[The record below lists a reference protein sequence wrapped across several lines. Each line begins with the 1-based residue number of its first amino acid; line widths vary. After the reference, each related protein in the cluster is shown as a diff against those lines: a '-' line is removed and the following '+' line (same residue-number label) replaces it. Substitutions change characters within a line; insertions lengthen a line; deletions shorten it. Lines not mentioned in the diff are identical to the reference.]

1 MGYNIHQ
8 KLIDNIEAIRI
19 ALEWKE
25 GDKLSLTQTDALK
38 KYAGFG
44 GIKVVL
50 YPNSTK
56 EEWIKQN
63 ATENDLS
70 LYPKIMELHELL
82 QKHFDEKEYKQ
93 VIDSIK
99 NSALTAFYTPAVVP
113 HTLYSVLKEHGVEP
127 KSIYE
132 PSSGAGIFITE
143 AVNHFNAIQHITAV
157 EKDILSG
164 RVLTALSSSI
174 PVPVTVQTKAF
185 ENTSLD
191 DNGKYDLIVSN
202 IPFGNF
208 SVYDPDYKSEALSGK
223 IHNYFFAKGL
233 DKIRDGGILAYITT
247 DAFLNNPSNQS
258 AREYL
263 FNKADFISVNVMPD
277 NVMKDTGNTE
287 SPSHLLIVQKN
298 SNKHILKQSQV
309 MK

>member
-25 GDKLSLTQTDALK
+25 SDELSLTQMDDLK
-38 KYAGFG
+38 RYAGFG
-44 GIKVVL
+44 GIKAVL

-63 ATENDLS
+63 ATENDLR
-70 LYPKIMELHELL
+70 LYPKMMELHELL

-99 NSALTAFYTPAVVP
+99 NSVLTAFYTPAVIP
-113 HTLYSVLKEHGVEP
+113 HSLYSVLKGYGVDP

-143 AVNHFNAIQHITAV
+143 AVNHFEGIQNITAI

-164 RVLTALSSSI
+164 RVLTALSS
-174 PVPVTVQTKAF
+174 
-185 ENTSLD
+185 
-191 DNGKYDLIVSN
+191 
-202 IPFGNF
+202 
-208 SVYDPDYKSEALSGK
+208 
-223 IHNYFFAKGL
+223 
-233 DKIRDGGILAYITT
+233 
-247 DAFLNNPSNQS
+247 
-258 AREYL
+258 
-263 FNKADFISVNVMPD
+263 
-277 NVMKDTGNTE
+277 
-287 SPSHLLIVQKN
+287 
-298 SNKHILKQSQV
+298 
-309 MK
+309 